1 MQFLNS
7 QTLFVAAKGQGISR
21 DDVLLHVDNTDSTLL
36 HLAVESGVAKV
47 GREYFLCCCLSSVTL
62 IFYRFKSGWDEHVGE
77 VRRFFFLVLFF
88 SFLSNIYLYLK
99 ILSALIDLSI

>member
-47 GREYFLCCCLSSVTL
+47 GREYFPLLLFILCN
-62 IFYRFKSGWDEHVGE
+62 FN
-77 VRRFFFLVLFF
+77 
-88 SFLSNIYLYLK
+88 FLSI
-99 ILSALIDLSI
+99 